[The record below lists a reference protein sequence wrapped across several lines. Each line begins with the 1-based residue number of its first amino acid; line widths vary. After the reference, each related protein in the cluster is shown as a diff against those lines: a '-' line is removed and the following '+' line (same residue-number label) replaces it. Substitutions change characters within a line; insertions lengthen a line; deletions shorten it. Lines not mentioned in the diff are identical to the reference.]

1 MKENEIILRLLPRDG
16 FDQEKFVIDLAN
28 GRPVDLSKCQV
39 FQINNVVSEFRE
51 AIIQEILKNGLSG
64 FLRRRLLLE
73 KVVPP
78 GRDSNYVADIIM
90 EFLKV
95 IDVDD
100 ELVIVDPYF
109 FASTSSSDYPAL
121 VQSILSPFA
130 TQLRA
135 IRVVTLPDK
144 VDPILK
150 QTIEAVVKRLNAA
163 IEMTHSTSRDYHDR
177 FWISSARSKGI
188 LLGSSL
194 NGLGRRYAI
203 VDRLSATDV
212 KDVVDS
218 LVASKLI

>member
-16 FDQEKFVIDLAN
+16 FDQEKFVIDLVN

-51 AIIQEILKNGLSG
+51 AIIQEILKNGLSD

-109 FASTSSSDYPAL
+109 FASTSSSNYPAL